1 MILSKLAGAALII
14 SVAAGPTIEPD
25 GANVRLSLQQKNAAV
40 QALMRSATECIART
54 VAADPRFRKQAPHTE
69 LGDLIVASVPSCV
82 GPVRAMIDAYDRY
95 LRRRHRRGVLHGALS
110 RRAAGGG
117 EHAGGRSHGIDVR
130 LLRDDVHHP
139 HGHGIDQERAD
150 FSPPCTSRVFAA
162 GTSARMA
169 SGRM

>member
-1 MILSKLAGAALII
+1 MILSKLAGAALIV

-82 GPVRAMIDAYDRY
+82 GPVRAMIDAYDRFFGDGTGEAFFMGPY
-95 LRRRHRRGVLHGALS
+95 LDALPAAVS
-110 RRAAGGG
+110 TLAVDRTELNDRATAG
-117 EHAGGRSHGIDVR
+117 
-130 LLRDDVHHP
+130 
-139 HGHGIDQERAD
+139 
-150 FSPPCTSRVFAA
+150 
-162 GTSARMA
+162 
-169 SGRM
+169 

>member
-25 GANVRLSLQQKNAAV
+25 SANVRLSLQQKNAAV

-95 LRRRHRRGVLHGALS
+95 FGDGSGKAFFMGPYLDALP
-110 RRAAGGG
+110 AAVSTL
-117 EHAGGRSHGIDVR
+117 AVDRTD
-130 LLRDDVHHP
+130 
-139 HGHGIDQERAD
+139 
-150 FSPPCTSRVFAA
+150 
-162 GTSARMA
+162 
-169 SGRM
+169 